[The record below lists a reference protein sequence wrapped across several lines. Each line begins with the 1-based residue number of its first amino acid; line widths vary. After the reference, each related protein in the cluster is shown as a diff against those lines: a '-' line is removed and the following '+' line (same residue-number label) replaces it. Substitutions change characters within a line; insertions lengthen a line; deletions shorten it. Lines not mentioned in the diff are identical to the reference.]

1 MTVVLCP
8 PTSADL
14 PALSALCL
22 RSKGHWG
29 YSSDFL
35 DACRTELTLTKRDLT
50 ETEMLIAKHDDKY
63 TGLVQVTRDQDP
75 ASLLRLFVDPPFIG
89 TGLGRTLFDWAIAKA
104 RSQGREAIM
113 IDADPNAASFYIAM
127 GADLIGEIPSGSIP
141 GRVLPLLRFAL

>member
-8 PTSADL
+8 PTSVDL

-113 IDADPNAASFYIAM
+113 IDADPNAASFYTAM

-141 GRVLPLLRFAL
+141 GRVLPLLRFTL